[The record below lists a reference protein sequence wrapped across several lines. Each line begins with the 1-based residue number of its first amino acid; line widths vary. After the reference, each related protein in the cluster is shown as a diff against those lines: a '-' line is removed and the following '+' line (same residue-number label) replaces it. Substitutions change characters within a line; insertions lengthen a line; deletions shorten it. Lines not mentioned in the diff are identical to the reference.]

1 MIASGDPGAD
11 RLHPSTSMS
20 KKTPDIRL
28 RNNPTL
34 RRLWEVLRPYSTQL
48 TIAMVGM
55 VVVGGFNALQAYMVQ
70 PLLDEIFYKKDARLL
85 NLLPLALLLVFFVK
99 GIFYFVY
106 SYLLE
111 RVGQSIIRDLR
122 NRIYAHIHELSL
134 AYFHKTPTGELIS
147 RIMNDVNLLQGAVS
161 HALIRLLRDLFS
173 VLGLLGVIF
182 YMDWR
187 LAFISLIFLPMA
199 AIPIVLFGKKFRRL
213 STNYQT
219 RMGDATSQLHETIA
233 GIRIVKAFCTE
244 DYEKRRFAG
253 KLQTIMDIL
262 MSDAKYRC
270 LGHPMVEL
278 MGGVGMA
285 LIIWFGGMQVLQG
298 NSTPGTFMAFLTALI
313 MLYEPVKGVTRINA
327 TIQQGMAAATRIF
340 ELLDVQPDICEQE
353 NAAALP
359 AFHKA
364 IVFDDVSFHYEG
376 NPPVLHNLHLEL
388 RWGEVL
394 ALVGPSGSGK
404 TTLSNLVPRFYDV
417 SSGAIRID
425 GLDIR
430 TVQLHSLR
438 QQLAMVTQQ
447 TILFNDSVRNNIAY
461 GRSSANEE
469 DIRQAA
475 RAAYALEFIEALP
488 QGFDTIIGESGVRL
502 SGGQQQRISIARA
515 LLKNAP
521 ILILD
526 EATSSLDT
534 ESEREV
540 QKALDNLMHNRTT
553 LVIAHRL
560 STIKHAHRIAV
571 LKNGYLVE
579 EGSHEELLA
588 LGGEYSSLYHL
599 QFAE

>member
-1 MIASGDPGAD
+1 
-11 RLHPSTSMS
+11 MS
-20 KKTPDIRL
+20 KQDEKIQL

-34 RRLWEVLRPYSTQL
+34 RRLGEVLRPYSSQL
-48 TIAMVGM
+48 IIAMVGM
-55 VVVGGFNALQAYMVQ
+55 VAVGGFNAVQAYMVQ

-85 NLLPLALLLVFFVK
+85 NLLPLALLAVFFVK
-99 GIFYFVY
+99 GIFYFAY

-111 RVGQSIIRDLR
+111 KVGQSIIRDLR
-122 NRIYAHIHELSL
+122 NRIYAHLHELSL
-134 AYFHKTPTGELIS
+134 SFFHKTPTGELIS
-147 RIMNDVNLLQGAVS
+147 RIMNDVSLLQGAVS
-161 HALIRLLRDLFS
+161 HALIRLLRDFFS
-173 VLGLLGVIF
+173 VLGLLAVIF

-187 LAFISLIFLPMA
+187 LALISLVFLPMA
-199 AIPIVLFGKKFRRL
+199 AIPIVMFGKKFRRL
-213 STNYQT
+213 STRYQT

-233 GIRIVKAFCTE
+233 GIRIVKAFCSE
-244 DYEKRRFAG
+244 DFEKNRFAG
-253 KLQTIMDIL
+253 KMQTIMDIL

-285 LIIWFGGMQVLQG
+285 LIIWFGGLQVLQG
-298 NSTPGTFMAFLTALI
+298 NSTPGTFMSFLTALI

-340 ELLDVQPDICEQE
+340 ELLDVQPDIREQPD
-353 NAAALP
+353 AAILP
-359 AFHKA
+359 PFHDS

-376 NPPVLHNLHLEL
+376 NAPVLHNLNL
-388 RWGEVL
+388 RVQQGEVL

-404 TTLSNLVPRFYDV
+404 TTLSNLVPRFYEV

-425 GLDIR
+425 GMDIR
-430 TVQLHSLR
+430 SLQLHSLR
-438 QQLAMVTQQ
+438 RQLAMVTQQ
-447 TILFNDSVRNNIAY
+447 TILFNDTVRNNIAY
-461 GRSSANEE
+461 GRSGSSEE

-475 RAAYALEFIEALP
+475 KAAYALEFIEDLP
-488 QGFDTIIGESGVRL
+488 EGFETVIGESGVRL

-540 QKALDNLMHNRTT
+540 QRALDNLMQNRTT
-553 LVIAHRL
+553 IVIAHRL
-560 STIKHAHRIAV
+560 STIKHAHRIVV
-571 LKNGYLVE
+571 LKNGFLVE
-579 EGSHEELLA
+579 EGSHEQLLA
-588 LGGEYSSLYHL
+588 LGGEYSALYHL

>member
-1 MIASGDPGAD
+1 MPKQDEKIQ
-11 RLHPSTSMS
+11 
-20 KKTPDIRL
+20 L

-34 RRLWEVLRPYSTQL
+34 RRLGEVLRPYSPQL
-48 TIAMVGM
+48 IVAMVGM
-55 VVVGGFNALQAYMVQ
+55 VAVGIFNALQAWMVQ

-85 NLLPLALLLVFFVK
+85 NLLPLALLAVFFVK
-99 GIFYFVY
+99 GIFYFAY

-111 RVGQSIIRDLR
+111 KVGQSIIRDLR

-134 AYFHKTPTGELIS
+134 SFFHKTPTGELIS
-147 RIMNDVNLLQGAVS
+147 RIMNDVSMLQGAVS
-161 HALIRLLRDLFS
+161 HALIRLLRDFFS

-187 LAFISLIFLPMA
+187 LALISLVFLPMA

-213 STNYQT
+213 STRYQT

-244 DYEKRRFAG
+244 DFEKNRFAG
-253 KLQTIMDIL
+253 KMQTIMDIL

-285 LIIWFGGMQVLQG
+285 LIIWFGGLQVLQG
-298 NSTPGTFMAFLTALI
+298 NSTPGTFMSFLTALI

-340 ELLDVQPDICEQE
+340 ELLDVQPDIRERAD
-353 NAAALP
+353 AAVLP
-359 AFHKA
+359 PFHDS

-376 NPPVLHNLHLEL
+376 NAPVLHNLNLCVQQ
-388 RWGEVL
+388 GEVL

-404 TTLSNLVPRFYDV
+404 TTLSNLVPRFYEV

-430 TVQLHSLR
+430 SLQLHSLR

-447 TILFNDSVRNNIAY
+447 TILFNDTVRNNIAY
-461 GRSSANEE
+461 GRSGSSEE

-475 RAAYALEFIEALP
+475 QAAYALDFIEELP
-488 QGFDTIIGESGVRL
+488 EGFDTIIGESGVRL

-540 QKALDNLMHNRTT
+540 QRALDNLMQNRTT
-553 LVIAHRL
+553 IVIAHRL

-571 LKNGYLVE
+571 LKNGRLVE

-588 LGGEYSSLYHL
+588 LGGEYSTLYHL

>member
-1 MIASGDPGAD
+1 MPKQDEKIQ
-11 RLHPSTSMS
+11 
-20 KKTPDIRL
+20 L

-34 RRLWEVLRPYSTQL
+34 RRLGEVLRPYSPQL
-48 TIAMVGM
+48 IVAMVGM
-55 VVVGGFNALQAYMVQ
+55 VAVGIFNALQAWMVQ

-85 NLLPLALLLVFFVK
+85 NLLPLALLAVFFVK
-99 GIFYFVY
+99 GIFYFAY

-111 RVGQSIIRDLR
+111 KVGQSIIRDLR

-134 AYFHKTPTGELIS
+134 SFFHKTPTGELIS
-147 RIMNDVNLLQGAVS
+147 RIMNDVSMLQGAVS
-161 HALIRLLRDLFS
+161 HALIRLLRDFFS

-187 LAFISLIFLPMA
+187 LALISLVFLPMA

-213 STNYQT
+213 STRYQT

-244 DYEKRRFAG
+244 DFEKNRFAG
-253 KLQTIMDIL
+253 KMQTIMDIL

-285 LIIWFGGMQVLQG
+285 LIIWFGGLQVLQG
-298 NSTPGTFMAFLTALI
+298 NSTPGTFMSFLTALI

-340 ELLDVQPDICEQE
+340 ELLDVQPDIRERAD
-353 NAAALP
+353 AAVLP
-359 AFHKA
+359 PFHDS

-376 NPPVLHNLHLEL
+376 NAPVLHNLNLCVQQ
-388 RWGEVL
+388 GEVL

-404 TTLSNLVPRFYDV
+404 TTLSNLVPRFYEV

-430 TVQLHSLR
+430 SLQLHSLR
-438 QQLAMVTQQ
+438 HQLAMVTQQ
-447 TILFNDSVRNNIAY
+447 TILFNDTVRNNIAY
-461 GRSSANEE
+461 GRSGSSEE

-475 RAAYALEFIEALP
+475 QAAYALDFIEELP
-488 QGFDTIIGESGVRL
+488 EGFDTIIGESGVRL

-540 QKALDNLMHNRTT
+540 QRALDNLMQNRTT
-553 LVIAHRL
+553 IVIAHRL

-571 LKNGYLVE
+571 LKNGRLVE

-588 LGGEYSSLYHL
+588 LGGEYSALYHL